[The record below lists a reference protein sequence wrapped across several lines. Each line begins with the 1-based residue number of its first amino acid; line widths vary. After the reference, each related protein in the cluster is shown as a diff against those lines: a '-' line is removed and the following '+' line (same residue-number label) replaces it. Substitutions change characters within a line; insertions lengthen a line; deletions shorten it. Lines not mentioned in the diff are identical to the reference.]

1 MQGFQTSGLLLV
13 HLFLVVASM
22 SRLQNYEFPF
32 ARYPGVRNAL
42 ILMLGVVIARETG
55 FSPGIYVLMTCCT
68 AFWVLLVFERR
79 SISLWMVH
87 VLNAMSLAMMLLLGM
102 EMWVNHEATTD
113 SVRTMYDGLSGI
125 NVEMSGV
132 VLTVDVNPNGMH
144 SVEMETDSLF
154 MNKSLKWR
162 SRIQFRGDPSRA
174 KGIETLRM
182 GDRARVRV
190 NLRDYPMMRN
200 PGGFNVA
207 EWLET
212 KGIQG
217 TGFLTE
223 VLTRVPDSDRWTWIW
238 WRAKF
243 HERIEELV
251 AIHYQP
257 ILKAILLGDKSGLE
271 NATKT
276 EFSRAGL
283 SHVMAVSGMHVGF
296 ILMPIWLIIPLFWA
310 SKTGRPLGLL
320 IIIGILLGYAGLT
333 GFSSSVSRASITAA
347 LLAFGKLFQQN
358 RDSVNTTGVAALV
371 IVVYNPG
378 SMFQIGFQ
386 LSFCAVMVI
395 LVLAPVLADVLP
407 KDIRFSWKGTLI
419 QFIGISTMVQFG
431 LFPIL
436 ATTFGEFSIAG
447 PLANMLG
454 VPLTQLLF
462 LWSMFALPVSFLL
475 PVFDTWI
482 MLPAEW
488 IAKGLLKVAA
498 FVGNQDWAW
507 VKVYTLPNI
516 LPGIWV
522 MLIGLLG
529 SIRIS
534 ELRWKWLGLVL
545 GMILISGISEAINF
559 KRHQEL
565 EVRVLDVGQGDATIV
580 RCPSGQVILVDT
592 GVWSPGYDSGKS
604 VILPELKAL
613 GVSKIDAVILSH
625 PHGDH
630 VGGMLSLLEN
640 IEVGRI
646 YQSDFEY
653 GSGLFRGYMIAAE
666 RVGVQVV
673 SVERGDVVREC
684 AEAPFLVLHPGDGDY
699 GDDPNAWSVVLKLIF
714 GQTSFLFTGDAEQ
727 VAENEMV
734 SRFGVGLKSDWLKAG
749 HHGSKTSSGEEFL
762 NRVGAEHVVVSLAY
776 KNRYNHPHQI
786 ATQRLLSQSHKIKYT
801 SLDRGLVYV
810 SDGQKIR
817 LLDW

>member
-1 MQGFQTSGLLLV
+1 MSPLQT
-13 HLFLVVASM
+13 
-22 SRLQNYEFPF
+22 YEFPF

-42 ILMLGVVIARETG
+42 LLMLGLILARETG
-55 FSPGIYVLMTCCT
+55 FSPGMYVLSTFCA
-68 AFWVLLVFERR
+68 AFWVILVVERR
-79 SISLWMVH
+79 AINVWMVH
-87 VLNAMSLAMMLLLGM
+87 VLNAMSLVMMLLLGM
-102 EMWVNHEATTD
+102 ELWSNHELETD
-113 SVRTMYDGLSGI
+113 SVRTMYDGLSGA
-125 NVEMSGV
+125 NLEFSGV
-132 VLTVDVNPNGMH
+132 ILSVDVNPNGMR
-144 SVEMETDSLF
+144 SIEMDTDSIF
-154 MNKSLKWR
+154 MSKPMKWR
-162 SRIQFRGDPSRA
+162 SRIQFRGDSARA
-174 KGIETLRM
+174 PGIETLRM

-190 NLRDYPMMRN
+190 DLRDYPVMRN

-207 EWLET
+207 EWLES

-223 VLTRVPDSDRWTWIW
+223 VLIRAPDSDKLRWIW
-238 WRAKF
+238 WRARV
-243 HERIEELV
+243 HERIEQIVSDE
-251 AIHYQP
+251 YQP

-271 NATKT
+271 NTTKT

-296 ILMPIWLIIPLFWA
+296 ILMPIWILIPLFWS
-310 SKTGRPLGLL
+310 SKTGRPIGLMV
-320 IIIGILLGYAGLT
+320 IIGILLGYAGLT

-386 LSFCAVMVI
+386 LSFCAVLVI
-395 LVLAPVLADVLP
+395 LVLAPVLADLLP
-407 KDIRFSWKGTLI
+407 KDIRFSWKGTFI

-447 PLANMLG
+447 PVANMLG

-462 LWSMFALPVSFLL
+462 LWSMLALPLSFLI
-475 PVFDTWI
+475 PAFDSWI
-482 MLPAEW
+482 MIPSEW
-488 IAKGLLKVAA
+488 IAHGLLLVAG

-507 VKVYTLPNI
+507 VKVHSMPEMLS
-516 LPGIWV
+516 GIWV

-529 SIRIS
+529 SVLVP
-534 ELRWKWLGLVL
+534 ELRWKWLALVL
-545 GMILISGISEAINF
+545 GMLLLSGVSEKIQAG
-559 KRHQEL
+559 RGQEL

-580 RCPSGQVILVDT
+580 RCPSGKVVMVDA
-592 GVWSPGYDSGKS
+592 GVWAPGYDSGKS
-604 VILPELKAL
+604 VILPELKAM
-613 GVSKIDAVILSH
+613 GVQRIDAVILSH

-653 GSGLFRGYMIAAE
+653 GSGLFRGYMLAAE
-666 RVGVQVV
+666 RVGAQVV
-673 SVERGDVVREC
+673 RVERGDVVREC
-684 AEAPFLVLHPGDGDY
+684 DEAPFLVLHPGDDEY
-699 GDDPNAWSVVLKLIF
+699 GSDPNAWSVVVKLVY
-714 GQTSFLFTGDAEQ
+714 GQTSFLFTGDAEE
-727 VAENEMV
+727 VAEDEMV
-734 SRFGVGLKSDWLKAG
+734 KRFGLSLKSDWLKAG
-749 HHGSKTSSGEEFL
+749 HHGSKTSSGDEFL
-762 NRVGAEHVVVSLAY
+762 SRVGAEHIVVSLAY
-776 KNRYNHPHQI
+776 KNRYKHPHQI
-786 ATQRLLSQSHKIKYT
+786 ATERLLARSPKIKYT

-817 LLDW
+817 LLEW